1 MICYMFCYDYDWAVI
16 KLLKRL
22 TQLFF
27 AIVHNYAMYK
37 KCLVWRKWLKMLRRI
52 HDNVR
57 LIKKDILHILQIL
70 Y

>member
-37 KCLVWRKWLKMLRRI
+37 KCLVRRKWLKML
-52 HDNVR
+52 
-57 LIKKDILHILQIL
+57 
-70 Y
+70 